1 MIINLMKKIFLVKF
15 KQIYQIILKINR
27 PYRNLQMNNMFSK
40 YNRNKI
46 NQIIFKMSNETKKLL
61 IIRMIKS
68 TMMPNKII

>member
-46 NQIIFKMSNETKKLL
+46 NQIIFKMRNETKKLL